1 MTVLSRTR
9 RRSSRAGGGVDR
21 LRPRATSAAAA
32 AAVAALICLVAGSA
46 AFAQTTLNGRVVD
59 IADGDTITVLDGR
72 GTQHRIRIAGIDA
85 PERGQPGGHRSKES
99 LAALVYEQ
107 PVRVEWQRRDR
118 NGTLVGKVWVASP
131 ESRCRGEP
139 DCPPTLDA
147 GLAQITIGRAWWSAD
162 DPDEQSA
169 EDRRRYEFA
178 EQEAR
183 ARKAGLWRDGS
194 AVPPWQWR
202 ARRAGGGPPADASPR

>member
-1 MTVLSRTR
+1 MTVASRAR
-9 RRSSRAGGGVDR
+9 RRGSRADGGIDR

-32 AAVAALICLVAGSA
+32 AVVAALICLVAASA
-46 AFAQTTLNGRVVD
+46 AFAQTTLNGRAVD

-118 NGTLVGKVWVASP
+118 NGILVGKVWVALP
-131 ESRCRGEP
+131 DSRCRGQP
-139 DCPPTLDA
+139 DCPLTLDA
-147 GLAQITIGRAWWSAD
+147 GLAQITIGRAWWSAG
-162 DPDEQSA
+162 DPEEQSE
-169 EDRRRYEFA
+169 EDRGRYGFA

-183 ARKAGLWRDGS
+183 ARKAGLWRDGT
-194 AVPPWQWR
+194 AVPPWEWR
-202 ARRAGGGPPADASPR
+202 ARRSGGSPPAVASPR